1 MTESRETPKL
11 GVRSTR
17 QRSAIV
23 ELMQDTDTFLS
34 AQDVHSQLRNAG
46 HRIGLTTVYRTL
58 QSLADVGAVDVLRN
72 DLGEQLF
79 RSCSDSHHHHL
90 VCRNCGRTIEIE
102 ATVVEDW
109 TRKVAKRNGFSEVK
123 HTIELVGLCADCAA

>member
-1 MTESRETPKL
+1 MTASRETPKL

-17 QRSAIV
+17 QRAAIV
-23 ELMQDTDTFLS
+23 ELMNDTDTFIS
-34 AQDVHSQLRNAG
+34 AQDVHSQLRNEG

-72 DLGEQLF
+72 ELGEQMF

-90 VCRNCGRTIEIE
+90 VCRSCGRTVEIE
-102 ATVVEDW
+102 ANIVEDW
-109 TRKVAKRNGFSEVK
+109 TRSVASRNGFSDVS
-123 HTIELVGLCADCAA
+123 HTIELVGVCAACV